1 MLSHIRRP
9 FHHALLFSVVAGFA
23 LLLAHI
29 ALAQTPGM
37 GAGEN
42 PSSDNSRTPFEI
54 RMSGVLN
61 PTDHADSFEGGMM
74 NVTPDAENIAV
85 VTLGISQY
93 NETYRFE
100 IGNLEAPGNP
110 QLSARQVLQKAGKKQ
125 VDLSLIGPSALL
137 SKVAQSPPGTPL
149 TIVGMYEQRN
159 QRLQLTSVEVIGT
172 D

>member
-9 FHHALLFSVVAGFA
+9 FHLALLFSVVAGLS
-23 LLLAHI
+23 LLLTRI
-29 ALAQTPGM
+29 VLAQFIPGT
-37 GAGEN
+37 GEN

-61 PTDHADSFEGGMM
+61 PSAHADSFEGGMM
-74 NVTPDAENIAV
+74 DMTPDAENSAV

-100 IGNLEAPGNP
+100 IGNVEAPGNP
-110 QLSARQVLQKAGKKQ
+110 QLSTRQILQKAGKKQ
-125 VDLSLIGPSALL
+125 VDFSLLGPSALL

-149 TIVGMYEQRN
+149 TLVGMYEQRN
-159 QRLQLTSVEVIGT
+159 QRLQLLSVEVIGN
-172 D
+172 